1 MRNGAKLLLSSGL
14 GISLCVAMAGN
25 SIAAARV
32 TQDAPQEVSRTVF
45 SIPAQPLATALIAF
59 GKQANVQVL
68 TAGCT
73 IARFRSLGAMGEF
86 TAPQALSKLLE
97 GTGLIYEFTEQG
109 TVVVTM
115 PESSAKKTSASPQ
128 HPEVTQ
134 LTPVEADALIGRDV
148 GFKASLTSIGS
159 RNDADLI
166 DVPQSVSVV
175 TRDLMDS
182 QQALTVEDAV
192 RNVAG
197 VAFVEGSSGLP
208 LFQIRGF
215 YTGNGLIDGM
225 PNSNAGSGDFPPL
238 IGLERVEVIKGPQ
251 SILGDSTGNSFGGL
265 VNVATKQPQGEP
277 WHEISYTVGK
287 QGQSEV
293 GLDTTGPLGHVAGL
307 TYRLIVSGD
316 YADRTPQGYRNR
328 RSGYIAPSIGWYTTS
343 TQLVVGAQ
351 RILNRLPMP
360 DHVVLLG
367 DTVSTATP
375 FGLLTGN
382 EYDYA
387 NYQTNRLYYLL
398 DQQLGNAWT
407 WRSRGQY
414 VQQQNDLQNWTLYN
428 PTLAGNVMPYA
439 EAYRY
444 SDAYY
449 SLQNDFIRV
458 FGTGPVTHT
467 VTLGLDYSRSR
478 VGHTDDFWH
487 AYDGNNGVYNVFTDA
502 ALPRVSAVVQA
513 QDNAPL
519 SGTPWSVDNGLFL
532 QDQLSLGE
540 RWDMLLALRRSAY
553 EVETTDAQGN
563 PWTPKRT
570 KWVPNA
576 GIVYKLTP
584 DVAFYGGTSNGFQPL
599 SYLGENGRPLVPA
612 LSRQWETGAKF
623 NLFHQQAWLTVS
635 LYRIM
640 LDHSYLW
647 LEAMPNF
654 ASLGPGQ
661 TNRGLEVE
669 FTGRV
674 APGLDITSSYTNAQ
688 ISNHDGTQPTG
699 APRQRFNLWA
709 NYWFQGSALKG
720 WGVAGGVLARS
731 RSLGQSQD
739 YSTYFPSPGQAEVDA
754 NISYRADHWRMTL
767 GMKNLFG
774 RTLYASDFDET
785 FVPVRN
791 RRTVMLSGTYDF

>member
-1 MRNGAKLLLSSGL
+1 MRKRATLLLSGGL
-14 GISLCVAMAGN
+14 WMFACLAAPGTC
-25 SIAAARV
+25 IARASARSEAA
-32 TQDAPQEVSRTVF
+32 TIDF

-73 IARFRSLGAMGEF
+73 IARFRSLGATGKLS
-86 TAPQALSKLLE
+86 APAALSRLLE
-97 GTGLIYEFTEQG
+97 GTGLVYEFTDEG
-109 TVVVTM
+109 TVVVTL
-115 PESSAKKTSASPQ
+115 PAPSGNASSSKPRQEAK
-128 HPEVTQ
+128 Q
-134 LTPVEADALIGRDV
+134 LTPVEANALLGRDV
-148 GFKASLTSIGS
+148 GFKASLTSVGS
-159 RNDADLI
+159 RNDAELI

-175 TRDLMDS
+175 TRELMDS
-182 QQALTVEDAV
+182 QQSLTVEDAV

-197 VAFVEGSSGLP
+197 VAFVEGSDGLP

-265 VNVATKQPQGEP
+265 VNVTTKQPQSEP
-277 WHEISYTVGK
+277 VHEVSYTLGQ
-287 QGQSEV
+287 QGMVQA
-293 GLDTTGPLGHVAGL
+293 GLDMTGPLGHVSGL
-307 TYRLIVSGD
+307 TYRLVMSGD

-328 RSGYIAPSIGWYTTS
+328 RSGYLAPSIGWTS
-343 TQLVVGAQ
+343 GGTQLVVGAQ
-351 RILNRLPMP
+351 RIVNRLPIP
-360 DHVVLLG
+360 DHVVMLG
-367 DTVSTATP
+367 DTLSSATP

-398 DQQLGNAWT
+398 DQQLGDAWT

-414 VQQQNDLQNWTLYN
+414 VKQQNDLQSWTLYN
-428 PTLAGNVMPYA
+428 PTPIGNVSPYA

-444 SDAYY
+444 NDTYY

-467 VTLGLDYSRSR
+467 VTLGMDYSRSR

-487 AYDGNNGVYNVFTDA
+487 SYNDGVYNLFSDA
-502 ALPRVSAVVQA
+502 ALPRVSAVVQPE
-513 QDNAPL
+513 DNVPL

-532 QDQLSLGE
+532 QDQLALGE
-540 RWDMLLALRRSAY
+540 RWDMLVGLRRAAY
-553 EVETTDAQGN
+553 EVSTTDEQGN
-563 PWTPKRT
+563 PWTPKRI

-584 DVAFYGGTSNGFQPL
+584 DVAIYGFTSNGFQPL

-612 LSRQWETGAKF
+612 LSRQLETGAKF
-623 NLFHQQAWLTVS
+623 NLFHEQARLTVS

-640 LDHSYLW
+640 LDHSYLF
-647 LEAMPNF
+647 LEEMPNV
-654 ASLGPGQ
+654 ASFGPGQ
-661 TNRGLEVE
+661 TNRGVE
-669 FTGRV
+669 IEFAGRV
-674 APGLDITSSYTNAQ
+674 APGLDISSSYTNAQ

-709 NYWFQGSALKG
+709 SYWFQGSGLQG
-720 WGVAGGVLARS
+720 WGIAGGVQARS
-731 RSLGQSQD
+731 RSLGQSLD
-739 YSTYFPSPGQAEVDA
+739 YATYFPSPGQAEVDA
-754 NISYRADHWRMTL
+754 NVSYRTDRWRMTL
-767 GMKNLFG
+767 GVKNLLA
-774 RTLYASDFDET
+774 RDLYSADFNET
-785 FVPVRN
+785 FVPLRT
-791 RRTVMLSGTYDF
+791 RRSVMLSGTYDF

>member
-1 MRNGAKLLLSSGL
+1 MRKRAKLLLSG
-14 GISLCVAMAGN
+14 SLSMSIWLAVPGTGMAVA
-25 SIAAARV
+25 SI
-32 TQDAPQEVSRTVF
+32 TQDASRIDF
-45 SIPAQPLATALIAF
+45 AIPAQPLATALIAF

-73 IARFRSLGAMGEF
+73 IARFRSLGATGNL
-86 TAPQALSKLLE
+86 TAPAALSKLLE
-97 GTGLIYEFTEQG
+97 GTGLVYEFTDKG
-109 TVVVTM
+109 TVVVTL
-115 PESSAKKTSASPQ
+115 PEPPGKTASSKPR
-128 HPEVTQ
+128 PEARE
-134 LTPVEADALIGRDV
+134 LTAVEANALTGRDV
-148 GFKASLTSIGS
+148 GFKASLTSVGS
-159 RNDADLI
+159 RNDAELI

-175 TRDLMDS
+175 TRELMDS
-182 QQALTVEDAV
+182 QQSLTVEDAV

-197 VAFVEGSSGLP
+197 VAFVEGSDGLP

-265 VNVATKQPQGEP
+265 VNVTTKQPQSEP
-277 WHEISYTVGK
+277 LHEVSYTLGQ
-287 QGQSEV
+287 QGMVQA
-293 GLDTTGPLGHVAGL
+293 GLDMTGPLGHVSGL
-307 TYRLIVSGD
+307 TYRLVMSGD

-328 RSGYIAPSIGWYTTS
+328 RSGYLAPSIGWTSAS

-351 RILNRLPMP
+351 RILNRLPIP
-360 DHVVLLG
+360 DHVVMLG
-367 DTVSTATP
+367 DTLSSATP

-414 VQQQNDLQNWTLYN
+414 VEQQNDLQSWTLYN
-428 PTLAGNVMPYA
+428 PTPIGNVSPYA
-439 EAYRY
+439 QAYRY
-444 SDAYY
+444 SDTYY

-467 VTLGLDYSRSR
+467 VTLGMDYSRSR

-487 AYDGNNGVYNVFTDA
+487 SYNDGGVYNVFSDA
-502 ALPRVSAVVQA
+502 ALPRVSAVVQPE
-513 QDNAPL
+513 DNVPL

-540 RWDMLLALRRSAY
+540 RWDMLVGLRRSAY
-553 EVETTDAQGN
+553 EVSTTDAQGN
-563 PWTPKRT
+563 PWTPKRI

-584 DVAFYGGTSNGFQPL
+584 DVALYGFTSNGFQPL

-612 LSRQWETGAKF
+612 LSRQLETGAKF
-623 NLFHQQAWLTVS
+623 NLFHEQAWLTVS

-640 LDHSYLW
+640 LDHSYLF

-654 ASLGPGQ
+654 ASFGPGQ
-661 TNRGLEVE
+661 TNRGVE
-669 FTGRV
+669 IEFAGRV
-674 APGLDITSSYTNAQ
+674 APGFDITSSYTNAQ
-688 ISNHDGTQPTG
+688 ITNHDGTQPTG

-709 NYWFQGSALKG
+709 SYWFQGGVLQG
-720 WGVAGGVLARS
+720 WGVAGGVQARS
-731 RSLGQSQD
+731 RSLGQSLD
-739 YSTYFPSPGQAEVDA
+739 YSTYYPSPGQAEVDA
-754 NISYRADHWRMTL
+754 NVSYRTDRWRMTL
-767 GMKNLFG
+767 GVKNLLG
-774 RTLYASDFDET
+774 RDLYSADFNET
-785 FVPVRN
+785 YVPLRT
-791 RRTVMLSGTYDF
+791 RRSLMLSGTYDF

>member
-1 MRNGAKLLLSSGL
+1 MRKRAKLLLSGGL
-14 GISLCVAMAGN
+14 WMFACLAVPGAC
-25 SIAAARV
+25 IARASEKSEAA
-32 TQDAPQEVSRTVF
+32 TLDF

-59 GKQANVQVL
+59 GQQANVQVL

-73 IARFRSLGAMGEF
+73 IARFRSLGATGKLS
-86 TAPQALSKLLE
+86 APTALSKLLE
-97 GTGLIYEFTEQG
+97 GTGLVYEFTDQG
-109 TVVVTM
+109 TVVVTL
-115 PESSAKKTSASPQ
+115 PASPGNTASPKPRQ
-128 HPEVTQ
+128 EAKL
-134 LTPVEADALIGRDV
+134 LTPVEANALLGRDV
-148 GFKASLTSIGS
+148 GFKASLTSVGS

-175 TRDLMDS
+175 TRELMDS
-182 QQALTVEDAV
+182 QQSLTVEDAV

-197 VAFVEGSSGLP
+197 VAFVEGSDGLP

-265 VNVATKQPQGEP
+265 VNVTTKQPQSEP
-277 WHEISYTVGK
+277 VHEVSYTLGQ
-287 QGQSEV
+287 QGMVQA
-293 GLDTTGPLGHVAGL
+293 GLDMTGPLGHVSGL
-307 TYRLIVSGD
+307 TYRLVMSGD

-328 RSGYIAPSIGWYTTS
+328 RSGYLAPSIGWTS
-343 TQLVVGAQ
+343 GGTQLVVGAQ
-351 RILNRLPMP
+351 RIVNRLPIP
-360 DHVVLLG
+360 DHVVMLG
-367 DTVSTATP
+367 DTLSSATP

-414 VQQQNDLQNWTLYN
+414 VQQQNDLQSWTLYN
-428 PTLAGNVMPYA
+428 PTPLGNVSPYA

-444 SDAYY
+444 NDTYY

-467 VTLGLDYSRSR
+467 VTLGMDYSRSR
-478 VGHTDDFWH
+478 VGRTDDFWH
-487 AYDGNNGVYNVFTDA
+487 SYNNGVYNLFSDA
-502 ALPRVSAVVQA
+502 ALPRVSAVVQPE
-513 QDNAPL
+513 DNVPL

-532 QDQLSLGE
+532 QDQLALGE
-540 RWDMLLALRRSAY
+540 RWDMLVGLRRSAY
-553 EVETTDAQGN
+553 EVSTTDEQGN
-563 PWTPKRT
+563 PWTPKRI

-584 DVAFYGGTSNGFQPL
+584 DVAVYGFTSNGFQPL

-612 LSRQWETGAKF
+612 LSRQLEAGAKF
-623 NLFHQQAWLTVS
+623 NLFHEQAWLTVS

-640 LDHSYLW
+640 LDHSYLF
-647 LEAMPNF
+647 LEAMPNI
-654 ASLGPGQ
+654 ASFGPGQ
-661 TNRGLEVE
+661 TNRGVE
-669 FTGRV
+669 IEFSGRV
-674 APGLDITSSYTNAQ
+674 SPGLDISSSYTNAQ

-709 NYWFQGSALKG
+709 SYWFQGSALQG
-720 WGVAGGVLARS
+720 WGIAAGVQARS
-731 RSLGQSQD
+731 RSLGQSLD

-754 NISYRADHWRMTL
+754 NVSYRTDRWRMTL
-767 GMKNLFG
+767 GVKNLFARDLYSADFNETYVPL
-774 RTLYASDFDET
+774 RTHRS
-785 FVPVRN
+785 
-791 RRTVMLSGTYDF
+791 VMLSGTYDF

>member
-1 MRNGAKLLLSSGL
+1 MRKRAKLLLSGGL
-14 GISLCVAMAGN
+14 WMFACLAVPGAC
-25 SIAAARV
+25 IARASVMSDAAPI
-32 TQDAPQEVSRTVF
+32 DF

-73 IARFRSLGAMGEF
+73 IARFRSLGATGNLS
-86 TAPQALSKLLE
+86 APAALSKLLE
-97 GTGLIYEFTEQG
+97 GTGLVYEFTDQG
-109 TVVVTM
+109 TVVVTL
-115 PESSAKKTSASPQ
+115 PAPAGSTASSKPRQDAK
-128 HPEVTQ
+128 Q
-134 LTPVEADALIGRDV
+134 LTPVEANALLGRDV
-148 GFKASLTSIGS
+148 GFKASLTSVGS

-175 TRDLMDS
+175 TRELMDS
-182 QQALTVEDAV
+182 QQSLTVEDAV

-197 VAFVEGSSGLP
+197 VAFVEGSDGLP

-265 VNVATKQPQGEP
+265 VNVTTKQPQSEP
-277 WHEISYTVGK
+277 VHEVSYTLGQ
-287 QGQSEV
+287 QGMVQA
-293 GLDTTGPLGHVAGL
+293 GLDMTGPLGHVSGL
-307 TYRLIVSGD
+307 TYRLVMSGD

-328 RSGYIAPSIGWYTTS
+328 RSGYLAPSIGWTS
-343 TQLVVGAQ
+343 GGTQLVVGAQ
-351 RILNRLPMP
+351 RIVNRLPIP
-360 DHVVLLG
+360 DHVVMLG
-367 DTVSTATP
+367 DTLSSATP

-414 VQQQNDLQNWTLYN
+414 VQQQNDLQSWTLYN
-428 PTLAGNVMPYA
+428 PTPIGNVSPYA

-444 SDAYY
+444 NDTYY

-458 FGTGPVTHT
+458 FGMGPVTHT
-467 VTLGLDYSRSR
+467 VTLGMDYSRSR

-487 AYDGNNGVYNVFTDA
+487 SYNDGAYNLFTDA
-502 ALPRVSAVVQA
+502 ALPRVSAVVQPE
-513 QDNAPL
+513 DNVPL

-532 QDQLSLGE
+532 QDQLALGE
-540 RWDMLLALRRSAY
+540 RWDMLVGLRRSAY
-553 EVETTDAQGN
+553 EVSTTDAQGN
-563 PWTPKRT
+563 PWTPKRI

-584 DVAFYGGTSNGFQPL
+584 DVAVYGFTSNGFQPL

-612 LSRQWETGAKF
+612 LSRQLETGAKF
-623 NLFHQQAWLTVS
+623 NLFHEQAWLTVS

-640 LDHSYLW
+640 LDHSYLF
-647 LEAMPNF
+647 LEAMPNV
-654 ASLGPGQ
+654 ASFGPGQ
-661 TNRGLEVE
+661 TNRGVE
-669 FTGRV
+669 IEFSGRL
-674 APGLDITSSYTNAQ
+674 APGLDISSSYTNAQ
-688 ISNHDGTQPTG
+688 ITNHDGTQPTG

-709 NYWFQGSALKG
+709 SYWFQGGGLQG
-720 WGVAGGVLARS
+720 WGIAGGVQARG
-731 RSLGQSQD
+731 RSLGQSVD
-739 YSTYFPSPGQAEVDA
+739 YTTYYDSPGQAEVDA
-754 NISYRADHWRMTL
+754 NVSYRTDRWRMTL
-767 GMKNLFG
+767 GVKNLFARDLYSADFNETYVPL
-774 RTLYASDFDET
+774 RTHRS
-785 FVPVRN
+785 
-791 RRTVMLSGTYDF
+791 VMLSGTYDF

>member
-1 MRNGAKLLLSSGL
+1 MRKRATLLLSGGL
-14 GISLCVAMAGN
+14 WMFACLAMPGACIARA
-25 SIAAARV
+25 SIMSDAA
-32 TQDAPQEVSRTVF
+32 TIDF

-73 IARFRSLGAMGEF
+73 IARFRSLGATGKLS
-86 TAPQALSKLLE
+86 APAALSKLLDS
-97 GTGLIYEFTEQG
+97 TGLVYEFTDQG
-109 TVVVTM
+109 TVVVTL
-115 PESSAKKTSASPQ
+115 PAAAENTASSKPRQDAK
-128 HPEVTQ
+128 Q
-134 LTPVEADALIGRDV
+134 LTPVEANALLGRDV
-148 GFKASLTSIGS
+148 GFKASLTSVGS

-175 TRDLMDS
+175 TRELMDS
-182 QQALTVEDAV
+182 QQSLTVEDAV

-197 VAFVEGSSGLP
+197 VAFVEGSDGLP

-265 VNVATKQPQGEP
+265 VNVTTKQPQSEP
-277 WHEISYTVGK
+277 VHEVSYTLGQ
-287 QGQSEV
+287 QGMVQA
-293 GLDTTGPLGHVAGL
+293 GLDMTGPLGHVSGL
-307 TYRLIVSGD
+307 TYRLVMSGD

-328 RSGYIAPSIGWYTTS
+328 RSGYLAPSIGWTS
-343 TQLVVGAQ
+343 GGTQLVVGAQ
-351 RILNRLPMP
+351 RIVNRLPIP

-367 DTVSTATP
+367 DTLSSATP

-414 VQQQNDLQNWTLYN
+414 VQQQNDLQSWTLYN
-428 PTLAGNVMPYA
+428 PTPIGNVSPYA

-444 SDAYY
+444 NDTYY
-449 SLQNDFIRV
+449 SLQNDFIHV

-467 VTLGLDYSRSR
+467 VTLGMDYSRSR

-487 AYDGNNGVYNVFTDA
+487 SYNNGTYNLFSDA
-502 ALPRVSAVVQA
+502 ALPRVSAVVQPE
-513 QDNAPL
+513 DNIPL
-519 SGTPWSVDNGLFL
+519 TGTPWSVDNGLFL
-532 QDQLSLGE
+532 QDQLALGE
-540 RWDMLLALRRSAY
+540 RWDMLVGLRRSAY
-553 EVETTDAQGN
+553 EVSTTDEQGN
-563 PWTPKRT
+563 PWTPKRI

-584 DVAFYGGTSNGFQPL
+584 DVAVYGFTSNGFQPL

-612 LSRQWETGAKF
+612 LSRQLEAGAKF
-623 NLFHQQAWLTVS
+623 NLFHEQAWLTVS

-640 LDHSYLW
+640 LDHSYLF
-647 LEAMPNF
+647 LQDMPNV
-654 ASLGPGQ
+654 ASFGPGQ
-661 TNRGLEVE
+661 TNRGVE
-669 FTGRV
+669 IEFSGRV
-674 APGLDITSSYTNAQ
+674 TPGLDISSSYTNAQ

-709 NYWFQGSALKG
+709 SYWFQGSALQG
-720 WGVAGGVLARS
+720 WGVAGGVQARG
-731 RSLGQSQD
+731 RSLGQSAD
-739 YSTYFPSPGQAEVDA
+739 YSTYYPSPGQAEVDA
-754 NISYRADHWRMTL
+754 NVSYRTDRWRMTL
-767 GMKNLFG
+767 GVKNLFA
-774 RTLYASDFDET
+774 RDLYSADFNET
-785 FVPVRN
+785 FVPLRT
-791 RRTVMLSGTYDF
+791 RRSVMLSGTYDF

>member
-1 MRNGAKLLLSSGL
+1 MRKRAKLLLSGGL
-14 GISLCVAMAGN
+14 WMFACLAMPGAC
-25 SIAAARV
+25 IARASVRS
-32 TQDAPQEVSRTVF
+32 DATPIDF

-73 IARFRSLGAMGEF
+73 IVRFRSLGATGNLS
-86 TAPQALSKLLE
+86 APAALSKLLE
-97 GTGLIYEFTEQG
+97 GTGLVYEFTDQG
-109 TVVVTM
+109 TVVVTLPAP
-115 PESSAKKTSASPQ
+115 PEKAASQKPRPEAK
-128 HPEVTQ
+128 Q
-134 LTPVEADALIGRDV
+134 LTPVEANALLGRDV
-148 GFKASLTSIGS
+148 GFKASLTSVGS

-175 TRDLMDS
+175 TRELMDS
-182 QQALTVEDAV
+182 QQSLTVEDAV

-197 VAFVEGSSGLP
+197 VAFVEGSDGLP

-265 VNVATKQPQGEP
+265 VNVTTKQPQSEP
-277 WHEISYTVGK
+277 VHEVSYTLGQ
-287 QGQSEV
+287 QGMVQA
-293 GLDTTGPLGHVAGL
+293 GLDMTGPLGHVSGL
-307 TYRLIVSGD
+307 TYRLVMSGD

-328 RSGYIAPSIGWYTTS
+328 RSGYLAPSIGWTRGG

-351 RILNRLPMP
+351 RIVNRLPIP
-360 DHVVLLG
+360 DHVVMLG
-367 DTVSTATP
+367 DTLSSATP

-382 EYDYA
+382 QYDYA

-414 VQQQNDLQNWTLYN
+414 VEQQNDLQSWTLTN
-428 PTLAGNVMPYA
+428 PTLFGNVSPYA
-439 EAYRY
+439 QAYRY
-444 SDAYY
+444 NDTYY

-467 VTLGLDYSRSR
+467 VTLGMDYSRSR

-487 AYDGNNGVYNVFTDA
+487 SYNDGVYNLFSDA
-502 ALPRVSAVVQA
+502 TLPRVSAVVQPE
-513 QDNAPL
+513 DNVPL

-532 QDQLSLGE
+532 QDQLALGE
-540 RWDMLLALRRSAY
+540 RWDMLVGLRRSAY
-553 EVETTDAQGN
+553 EVSTTDAQGN
-563 PWTPKRT
+563 PWTPKRI

-584 DVAFYGGTSNGFQPL
+584 EVAVYGFTSNGFQPL

-612 LSRQWETGAKF
+612 LSRQLETGAKF
-623 NLFHQQAWLTVS
+623 NLFHEQAWLTVS

-640 LDHSYLW
+640 LDHSYLF
-647 LEAMPNF
+647 LEAMPNV
-654 ASLGPGQ
+654 ASFGPGQ
-661 TNRGLEVE
+661 TNRGVE
-669 FTGRV
+669 IEFAGRV
-674 APGLDITSSYTNAQ
+674 APGLDISSSYTNAQ

-709 NYWFQGSALKG
+709 SYWFQGSGLQG
-720 WGVAGGVLARS
+720 WGIAGGVQARG
-731 RSLGQSQD
+731 RSLGQSVD
-739 YSTYFPSPGQAEVDA
+739 YSTYYDSPGQAEVDA
-754 NISYRADHWRMTL
+754 NVSYRTDRWRMTL
-767 GMKNLFG
+767 GVKNLFARDLYSADFNETYVPL
-774 RTLYASDFDET
+774 RTHRS
-785 FVPVRN
+785 
-791 RRTVMLSGTYDF
+791 VMLSGTYDF